1 MARKFN
7 TDVLKRSDGIGGF
20 QGVPAM
26 CGESSYD
33 IARRNGFTGTGGCD
47 YTEQVCSGAQWNL
60 GWS

>member
-33 IARRNGFTGTGGCD
+33 IARRNGFTGTEIGRASCRERV
-47 YTEQVCSGAQWNL
+47 YAPV
-60 GWS
+60 